1 MRNKFILNIL
11 AILLLFSACKKDF
24 LDRSPLD
31 AYTNDNLW
39 TSAND
44 ANTALVG
51 VYNNWITADFVVGSD
66 CATDNGFDQY
76 PWEGLL
82 VYGNGSVNPSLVGP
96 LSYPTTKA
104 YNLYDYTTIV
114 KCNFFLA
121 NIGKTPMDATQ
132 KANMI
137 AQVRFIRAYKYSVMS
152 QLYGDVPLI
161 TTVLTADESLASVRA
176 PKADVVKFIISEL
189 AAAAPDLSVASNSG
203 DGHVTKGAA
212 LALKARIELYNGN
225 YADCITDCQAVM
237 QMGYILYPNYTDL
250 FRVKAQ
256 NNNSEIIISAQ
267 FVQSTYSNNMPGK
280 MASNSS
286 GGYSSFIPVQGLVDA
301 YEMANGKPITDP
313 ASGFDAA
320 NPYANRDPRLAAT
333 IIYPG
338 ESFTQINGNATYY
351 DPFTT
356 TSADYYASR
365 NNTSPTAYLVKK
377 YTSNLTDFSQL
388 FNAGLNIPLIRY
400 SEVLLTDAE
409 AKIELGKID
418 GSVYDDI
425 NAVRLR
431 AGMPAVDK
439 SVYSNQTTLRALVRN
454 ERRVELAFEGLRF
467 FDIQRWKIGSQ
478 VMSGPIYGA
487 KMGTINPTNGKY
499 TVTGAPLSIETRVF
513 ADKNYLWPIP
523 QTEIDLNK
531 NIKQNP
537 GY

>member
-31 AYTNDNLW
+31 AYTNNNLW

-66 CATDNGFDQY
+66 CASDNGFDQY

-82 VYGNGSVNPSLVGP
+82 VYGNGTVNPSLVGP

-104 YNLYDYTTIV
+104 YNLYDYVTVT

-121 NIGKTPMDATQ
+121 NIDKTPMDAKQ

-137 AQVRFIRAYKYSVMS
+137 AQVRFIRAYKYAVMS
-152 QLYGDVPLI
+152 QLYGDVPLV
-161 TTVLTADESLASVRA
+161 TTVLTPDQSLASVRA

-189 AAAAPDLSVASNSG
+189 AAAVPDLSVASNSG
-203 DGHVTKGAA
+203 DGHVTQGAA
-212 LALKARIELYNGN
+212 LALKARVELYNGN

-237 QMGYILYPNYTDL
+237 KMGYVLYPSYTDL
-250 FRVKAQ
+250 FRMKTQ

-267 FVQSTYSNNMPGK
+267 YVQSTYSNNMPGK

-286 GGYSSFIPVQGLVDA
+286 GGYSSFIPVQSLVDA

-313 ASGFDAA
+313 ASGFDVA

-333 IIYPG
+333 ILYPG
-338 ESFTQINGNATYY
+338 ESFTQVNGSQTYY

-377 YTSNLTDFSQL
+377 YNSNLTDFSQL

-400 SEVLLTDAE
+400 AEVLLTDAE
-409 AKIELGKID
+409 AKIESGKID
-418 GSVYDDI
+418 ASVYNDI
-425 NAVRLR
+425 NAVRFR
-431 AGMPAVDK
+431 AGMPPVDQ

-487 KMGTINPTNGKY
+487 KLGTINPTTGKY

-523 QTEIDLNK
+523 QTEIDLDK
-531 NIKQNP
+531 GLKQNP

>member
-31 AYTNDNLW
+31 GYTNNNLW

-44 ANTALVG
+44 ANAALVG
-51 VYNNWITADFVVGSD
+51 VYNGWINADFVIGSD
-66 CATDNGFDQY
+66 CASDNGFDQY

-82 VYGNGSVNPSLVGP
+82 VYGNGSVNPSLVGV

-104 YNLYDYTTIV
+104 YNLYDYVTIT

-121 NIGKTPMDATQ
+121 NIGKTPMDATL

-137 AQVRFIRAYKYSVMS
+137 AQVRFIRAYKYAIMS
-152 QLYGDVPLI
+152 QLYGDVPLV
-161 TTVLTADESLASVRA
+161 TTVLTADQSLASVRT

-189 AAAAPDLSVASNSG
+189 AAAATDLSVTPNSG

-237 QMGYILYPNYTDL
+237 QMGYVLYPSYTDL
-250 FRVKAQ
+250 FRMKTQ

-267 FVQSTYSNNMPGK
+267 YVQSTYSNNMPGK

-286 GGYSSFIPVQGLVDA
+286 GGYSSFIPVQSLVDA

-333 IIYPG
+333 IMYPG
-338 ESFTQINGNATYY
+338 ESFTQVNGNPTYY

-377 YTSNLTDFSQL
+377 YNSNLTDFSQL

-418 GSVYDDI
+418 GTVYDDI
-425 NAVRLR
+425 NAVRVR

-439 SVYSNQTTLRALVRN
+439 AVYGNQATLRTLVRN

-467 FDIQRWKIGSQ
+467 FDIQRWGIGSQ

-487 KMGTINPTNGKY
+487 KLGTITPSTGKY
-499 TVTGAPLSIETRVF
+499 TVTGAPLNIETRVF

-523 QTEIDLNK
+523 QTEIDLDK
-531 NIKQNP
+531 NLKQNP